1 MLAVAYVRAQPL
13 LFWFLLC
20 CPVERGDAGN
30 RKKKEEKDP
39 TKVAMP
45 HHSFQIPLAYEE
57 VLNDWMAS
65 GASLVER
72 ERLLMHPSV
81 SERAG
86 FFFNKDPLLTNDF
99 EATVHFRVV
108 GPKDPRMVAVDQ
120 SFGFWYVQ
128 ENISAGYNEP
138 YLIKAPSWKSG
149 LAEIGFGFN
158 GFKSTF
164 KGFGAVLS
172 MADASRKPRPVV
184 SGVWNDGKRELRY
197 GRDVPTMMGAKAID
211 FRNTLNAAQLRIR
224 VTPTSVVAH
233 LKQSPSLSWNECFKM
248 DRKGNPALN
257 IKAGGYL
264 GFSAWTGAA
273 SENTVPDMISIT
285 QFEVY
290 NFDTTSIGEEMKDVS
305 REIQEAYR
313 DMLTDDN
320 RHFHDQKSQKE
331 HLERLISMLQQHAE
345 TTHPADLKMYQDL
358 EGIQGRMSMLDEGCK
373 TLVKELRVLV
383 GGEGVE
389 KDGDLKDEIIGIRR
403 LLVKD
408 SASHR
413 QKLDIVQKNL
423 AEVKEQHSLASKPE
437 VFTAVAQQSEHMEST
452 VVTASYQMTWML
464 LAIVASIAA
473 IGVLMWNRMRYYE
486 KKHFI

>member
-1 MLAVAYVRAQPL
+1 
-13 LFWFLLC
+13 
-20 CPVERGDAGN
+20 
-30 RKKKEEKDP
+30 
-39 TKVAMP
+39 
-45 HHSFQIPLAYEE
+45 
-57 VLNDWMAS
+57 
-65 GASLVER
+65 
-72 ERLLMHPSV
+72 
-81 SERAG
+81 
-86 FFFNKDPLLTNDF
+86 
-99 EATVHFRVV
+99 
-108 GPKDPRMVAVDQ
+108 
-120 SFGFWYVQ
+120 
-128 ENISAGYNEP
+128 
-138 YLIKAPSWKSG
+138 
-149 LAEIGFGFN
+149 
-158 GFKSTF
+158 
-164 KGFGAVLS
+164 
-172 MADASRKPRPVV
+172 
-184 SGVWNDGKRELRY
+184 
-197 GRDVPTMMGAKAID
+197 
-211 FRNTLNAAQLRIR
+211 
-224 VTPTSVVAH
+224 
-233 LKQSPSLSWNECFKM
+233 
-248 DRKGNPALN
+248 
-257 IKAGGYL
+257 
-264 GFSAWTGAA
+264 
-273 SENTVPDMISIT
+273 
-285 QFEVY
+285 
-290 NFDTTSIGEEMKDVS
+290 
-305 REIQEAYR
+305 
-313 DMLTDDN
+313 MLTDDN